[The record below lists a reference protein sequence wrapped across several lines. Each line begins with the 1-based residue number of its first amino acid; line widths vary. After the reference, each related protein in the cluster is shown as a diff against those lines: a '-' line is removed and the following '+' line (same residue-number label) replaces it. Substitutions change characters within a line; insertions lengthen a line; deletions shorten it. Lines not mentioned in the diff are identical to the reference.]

1 MKRPYTEDEILTF
14 LKNNTTE
21 KKLRYL
27 YREPFDNEISEST
40 FINNDEPVL
49 DIKPEIKQYEYITNW
64 LLNNNIKELFAKNNY
79 FIDEKRKDSY
89 KMESHSKLTEER
101 EAQLKEKKLS
111 EKLFAQKLKFI
122 IKKLD
127 ILGNIIDYETPCNK
141 TTHDGAGKVDLL
153 AYNENE
159 NILSIIE
166 LKQEDNSETMLRAI
180 LEISTYFKQLNL
192 DCLKKC
198 FTEDGVNENSEVK
211 KVVLIFKNSPLY
223 DQYKE
228 TNSRLKELAQALEV
242 DILTL
247 EDVNGEGNIYN
258 VEKVI

>member
-1 MKRPYTEDEILTF
+1 MKRPYTKDEIETF
-14 LKNNTTE
+14 LVNNTTE

-27 YREPFDNEISEST
+27 YKEPFDNEISDST
-40 FINNDEPVL
+40 FVNNDEPVL

-64 LLNNNIKELFAKNNY
+64 LLNKNIKELFIKNNY

-89 KMESHSKLTEER
+89 KMPKHNELTEER
-101 EAQLKEKKLS
+101 EARLQGKKLS
-111 EKLFAQKLKFI
+111 EKVLAQKLYFI

-127 ILGNIIDYETPCNK
+127 ILGNIIDYETPCYK
-141 TTHDGAGKVDLL
+141 TKKDKVGEVDLL
-153 AYNENE
+153 AYNENK

-166 LKQEDNSETMLRAI
+166 LKQEDNPETMLRAI

-192 DCLKKC
+192 DWLKKC
-198 FTEDGVNENSEVK
+198 FKEDGVNENSEVK

-223 DQYKE
+223 NQYIE
-228 TNSRLKELAQALEV
+228 PNSRLKELAQALEV

-247 EDVNGEGNIYN
+247 EDANGEGNIYN